1 MMLGKDELIQ
11 IINQL
16 ITPPAEAW
24 KNDPFEV
31 LVKQCPKELF
41 EKYLDSPIEDAIP
54 STSEDVRTVNTDAR
68 IRFSQILGGLYLE
81 LAACLDSMRVPD
93 TDEYKLISLQDVAI
107 IKKSFEFFLLTGI
120 LPFLEP
126 GVGLPASSRST
137 FIKSWKLYDGNK
149 EACIERL
156 DFAAEVIVTLLK
168 SNDAILVQFLP
179 KFIYDMLAVRY
190 QLLDLNVEKYEPQME
205 DILSK
210 CPTDLIFG
218 ALMFLTQDRKP
229 SVTPRW
235 LKVACGTQMT
245 LILVGEDGLSHLM
258 QYYSERAGDTWTDN
272 LPMTKQ
278 VAWHLATVPKMFK
291 HPFKYHE
298 IISNQFFSLFHKG
311 KTPDRNL
318 LNVFVS
324 YVDQLRVRFSLNAD
338 LTVYDK
344 ILNFWEIL
352 DKNIR
357 EKTTVSRKIETFHPN
372 HIKNLQLLTE
382 LQSSMQPKRIRALVN
397 VFLACAESVPYVK
410 DILKF
415 VMDNVGSL
423 GVTIYQFVMVPFR
436 TIELRKKVSSMI
448 QEIGPNANGEDSTSD
463 ELWLTG
469 FENPDDGVSARLETA
484 FYVVDNILCSAQIR
498 TMLEMMNSAL
508 DDFLKVSEKEREDD
522 SARFVQLEGAKFLS
536 SFHAHLLIGCCY
548 ERLCTISNDS
558 GFSSEECHSLFR
570 LSENILNNATSK
582 YMRLV
587 NRKRN
592 VDVFQLSDNEKKELQ
607 CTQETVKMAL
617 PLISTL
623 LYITQLQHRLQ
634 DLQAKSIEAMANFIK
649 VSDAFPSDDIAF
661 NAALEDAKGQLR
673 RYKIDVNQVSPPI
686 IPQRTE
692 QRRRYAQIDICSEW
706 IDELHE
712 DEPAVKGGAL
722 MQISKAFRNKTWQCQ
737 KLLDYGAFETVKEM
751 LADEDSYVYLSAIN
765 CLCEMSI
772 YDYTIFDSVIDYYEE
787 LSERE
792 PKDEQLTIR
801 IGRLAEAVG
810 KLMITRGEYSLS
822 YFDRL
827 ATVFMKGI
835 NEQDEI
841 LRASCCGAFGN
852 LIKAT
857 KGRGVEKW
865 MDRLL
870 RTLRNIIRVD
880 RKPLVRRAAVDLIRY
895 SLKGAGSDMFTI
907 LREHLLDLHRE
918 VRTLHN
924 TDRDDTVRL
933 HAQLCL
939 DEINAALN
947 ENQDDTERGYHRRI
961 RF

>member
-1 MMLGKDELIQ
+1 MLSKDELIQ

-16 ITPPAEAW
+16 ITPPAETW
-24 KNDPFEV
+24 QNDPFEV
-31 LVKQCPKELF
+31 LVKQCPKEIF
-41 EKYLDSPIEDAIP
+41 DKYIDSPIEDAVP
-54 STSEDVRTVNTDAR
+54 STSEDVRTVNADAR
-68 IRFSQILGGLYLE
+68 IRFSQIIGGLYLE
-81 LAACLDSMRVPD
+81 LAARLDSMRAPD
-93 TDEYKLISLQDVAI
+93 TDEYKLVSLQDVSI

-156 DFAAEVIVTLLK
+156 DFASEVIVNLLK

-190 QLLDLNVEKYEPQME
+190 QLLELRVEKYEPQME
-205 DILSK
+205 EIFSK
-210 CPTDLIFG
+210 CPTDMLFG

-235 LKVACGTQMT
+235 LKIACGTKMT
-245 LILVGEDGLSHLM
+245 SILVGEDGLSHLM
-258 QYYSERAGDTWTDN
+258 KYYLERAGDTWTEN
-272 LPMTKQ
+272 LPMTRQ
-278 VAWHLATVPKMFK
+278 VAWHLATVPKMFQ
-291 HPFKYHE
+291 HPLKYHE
-298 IISNQFFSLFHKG
+298 IISNQFFSLFYKE
-311 KTPDRNL
+311 KVPDRNL

-352 DKNIR
+352 DKDIKDRTN
-357 EKTTVSRKIETFHPN
+357 VSQKVEIFHPN

-382 LQSSMQPKRIRALVN
+382 LQSSMQSKRIRALVN
-397 VFLACAESVPYVK
+397 VFLACAESVPYAK

-436 TIELRKKVSSMI
+436 TIELKKKTTSMI
-448 QEIGPNANGEDSTSD
+448 QEIGQNANGNESTLD
-463 ELWLTG
+463 ELWLNG
-469 FENPDDGVSARLETA
+469 FENQDEGVSARLETA
-484 FYVVDNILCSAQIR
+484 FYVVDNVLCSAQIR
-498 TMLEMMNSAL
+498 TMLEMMSAAL

-536 SFHAHLLIGCCY
+536 SFHAHLLIGCCF
-548 ERLCTISNDS
+548 ERLCTISGDS
-558 GFSSEECHSLFR
+558 GFSSEECHTLLR

-582 YMRLV
+582 YMRLI

-592 VDVFQLSDNEKKELQ
+592 LDVFKLSETEQKELQ
-607 CTQETVKMAL
+607 CTQQTVRMTI

-623 LYITQLQHRLQ
+623 IFITQGQHRLQ
-634 DLQAKSIEAMANFIK
+634 DLQLKAIEAMANFIK
-649 VSDAFPSDDIAF
+649 VSEAFPTDDLAF
-661 NAALEDAKGQLR
+661 NAVLEETRVMLKN
-673 RYKIDVNQVSPPI
+673 YKIDVNQLSPPI

-692 QRRRYAQIDICSEW
+692 QRRRYTQMDICTEW

-722 MQISKAFRNKTWQCQ
+722 MQISKAFRNKTWHCQ

-751 LADEDSYVYLSAIN
+751 LAEEDSYVYLSAIN
-765 CLCEMSI
+765 CLCEMSTYNYEI
-772 YDYTIFDSVIDYYEE
+772 SDSVIEYYEE

-801 IGRLAEAVG
+801 IGRLAEAIG
-810 KLMITRGEYSLS
+810 KLMLARGEYSIS

-852 LIKAT
+852 LIQAT
-857 KGRGVEKW
+857 KGRGVQKW

-870 RTLRNIIRVD
+870 RALLNVIRAD

-895 SLKGAGSDMFTI
+895 SLRGAGRDMFTI
-907 LREHLLDLHRE
+907 LREHLLDLYRE
-918 VRTLHN
+918 VRTLHT

-939 DEINAALN
+939 EEINAALN
-947 ENQDDTERGYHRRI
+947 ENQEDTERGYHRRI